1 SGWSGV
7 RRAAGGD
14 AAPLLARIAAAR
26 ELPDAGAAALWRP
39 AESPPALDATRRIAG
54 GVGAAAGHR
63 SRPAAGRLR
72 RAAHDDLGA
81 LLPQGAVRH
90 RLVGDGRHAT
100 HVIAV
105 AGRARTVAGLI
116 GGGATG
122 RDGLLV
128 ARHRAAGRAR
138 TLVSA
143 VVGAHADGRDGEQE
157 EQREKRYDAEEPA
170 PHGRDEHSTPPLR

>member
-1 SGWSGV
+1 APCWSWS
-7 RRAAGGD
+7 
-14 AAPLLARIAAAR
+14 AAAVEWSSSCCR
-26 ELPDAGAAALWRP
+26 RGR
-39 AESPPALDATRRIAG
+39 SPPARTHRSSSGTPRRRRCRLVAACRISPRALCYTSYFPRRPCGRRVPPPPRPPATSPP
-54 GVGAAAGHR
+54 R

-143 VVGAHADGRDGEQE
+143 V
-157 EQREKRYDAEEPA
+157 
-170 PHGRDEHSTPPLR
+170 